1 MKRVLV
7 VLGIV
12 LLVVSMLFTS
22 CTGEQGPQGVQGEK
36 GETGAQGPQGE
47 KGDSGNNGANGEA
60 GKSAFEI
67 AQEQGFTGTVE
78 EWLASLV
85 GKDGSGITDISL
97 VSSENEKDIYRI
109 TYADGKTLDFTVTNG
124 AKGEKGDTGATGAQ
138 GPQGEKGDTGATGAQ
153 GPQGEKGDTGA
164 TGAQGPQGEKGDTGA
179 TGAQGP
185 QGETGAQGP
194 QGEAGTDGRT
204 PQFRVTDGWLQ
215 WKYADE
221 GEDAWRNLY
230 ETDGTP
236 APEGLV
242 SVRFILNGGSLDG
255 NADTIYV
262 TSGSSIV
269 LPTPQKSGYSFLG
282 WYLSTTDEYAVPS
295 QYRVH
300 DSVRLYARWEAGAVI
315 TGTRIYT
322 LNDLAN
328 IRNNLSGTYV
338 LMNNIDCEG
347 MALPT
352 IGADATKP
360 FSGIFDGQ
368 GYTISNYAAS
378 SGAYIGLFGYSTGT
392 IMNLNVKDF
401 SLVVDNAASAST
413 VYMGGITGYNAGKI
427 QRCTSMGGT
436 VTFEVENT
444 HCRISLVAGYNEGT
458 IENCCATGTIYCSAR
473 TTYSND
479 EKMYAGGI
487 AGKNDATILNCW
499 VKANIQALNTD
510 SIYKYS
516 RWAGGIAGSNSTSGA
531 VIRNCVAFGLVHGAM
546 YGGDIVGSSASG
558 SVIENCYRDESMT
571 VKSNDYLNTY
581 ATAQSVANLSKAS
594 FYSISLGWDAAVWD
608 YQNVDFAIGHYPLPR
623 QK

>member
-1 MKRVLV
+1 M
-7 VLGIV
+7 
-12 LLVVSMLFTS
+12 
-22 CTGEQGPQGVQGEK
+22 
-36 GETGAQGPQGE
+36 
-47 KGDSGNNGANGEA
+47 
-60 GKSAFEI
+60 
-67 AQEQGFTGTVE
+67 
-78 EWLASLV
+78 
-85 GKDGSGITDISL
+85 
-97 VSSENEKDIYRI
+97 
-109 TYADGKTLDFTVTNG
+109 
-124 AKGEKGDTGATGAQ
+124 
-138 GPQGEKGDTGATGAQ
+138 
-153 GPQGEKGDTGA
+153 
-164 TGAQGPQGEKGDTGA
+164 
-179 TGAQGP
+179 
-185 QGETGAQGP
+185 
-194 QGEAGTDGRT
+194 
-204 PQFRVTDGWLQ
+204 
-215 WKYADE
+215 
-221 GEDAWRNLY
+221 
-230 ETDGTP
+230 P

-269 LPTPQKSGYSFLG
+269 LPTPEKSGYSFLG

-328 IRNNLSGTYV
+328 VRNNLSGTYV

-368 GYTISNYAAS
+368 GYTISNFAAS

-401 SLVVDNAASAST
+401 SLAVDNASSAEQVT
-413 VYMGGITGYNAGKI
+413 IGGIVGYNAGKI

-436 VTFEVENT
+436 VTFKVSGA
-444 HCRISLVAGYNEGT
+444 HCRSGLITGYNAGT
-458 IENCCATGTIYCSAR
+458 VENCCATGNVLCSSYASA
-473 TTYSND
+473 TNQYY
-479 EKMYAGGI
+479 MYVGGI
-487 AGKNDATILNCW
+487 AGVNNASILNCW
-499 VKANIQALNTD
+499 VNASIQSVNTM
-510 SIYKYS
+510 SGYNY
-516 RWAGGIAGSNSTSGA
+516 RWAGAIAGLNNEGA
-531 VIRNCVAFGLVHGAM
+531 SVQNCVAMGYVFGDY

-558 SVIENCYRDESMT
+558 SAIVNCYRDESMT